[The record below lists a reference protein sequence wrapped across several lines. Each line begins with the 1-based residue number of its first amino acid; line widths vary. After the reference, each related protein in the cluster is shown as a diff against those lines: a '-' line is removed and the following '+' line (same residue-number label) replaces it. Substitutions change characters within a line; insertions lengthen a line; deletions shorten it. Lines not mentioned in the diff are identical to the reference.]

1 MQRSEKA
8 SQARREL
15 DRKFG
20 AADLV
25 SVEARPRSGW
35 IRAIRGALG
44 MSQAVLAKRLGVSSA
59 AVNKLERAELHG
71 GITTRKLAE
80 VAAALD
86 CTLVYTLVPNTTLE
100 QTVMRQARTE
110 ASRILGYAAR
120 TMALE
125 AQEVDDARQDEAIER
140 YAQQLVASSKLWRT
154 VPTQARREK

>member
-1 MQRSEKA
+1 
-8 SQARREL
+8 
-15 DRKFG
+15 
-20 AADLV
+20 
-25 SVEARPRSGW
+25 
-35 IRAIRGALG
+35 